1 MVLFRGLFSV
11 IGSPSNV
18 GFSSSLCSSTE
29 SQVMSASALLH
40 RFWLLCATSCSSLL
54 TGDESEDEEN
64 ILGAQGA
71 PIRGNSGEMEV
82 LISSLSGTTTSPC
95 ARSGKVCMTRYMT
108 FVNSSSSSSSRFSM
122 LTNLPLL

>member
-1 MVLFRGLFSV
+1 MVLFRRLFSV

-64 ILGAQGA
+64 MSRKENLENREEDDDEEFTNVMHRVMHTLLLLTQGEVVV
-71 PIRGNSGEMEV
+71 PLREDNRTSISPELPRMGE
-82 LISSLSGTTTSPC
+82 P
-95 ARSGKVCMTRYMT
+95 
-108 FVNSSSSSSSRFSM
+108 
-122 LTNLPLL
+122 

>member
-64 ILGAQGA
+64 MRWKENLENREEDDDEEFTNVMQWVMHTLLLLAQGEVVVPLREENRTSISPELPRMGA
-71 PIRGNSGEMEV
+71 P
-82 LISSLSGTTTSPC
+82 
-95 ARSGKVCMTRYMT
+95 
-108 FVNSSSSSSSRFSM
+108 
-122 LTNLPLL
+122 